1 VVSGRVVVFDR
12 SPTSAHPD
20 PRSIL
25 NGVAPKA
32 NGMKLI
38 SGLPFEAAV
47 LLFNGLVIER
57 VDDPRAMARPVFE
70 PMASS
75 IAFAE
80 RHAGSPDCGMRTG
93 RNGIAYRA
101 TYPG

>member
-1 VVSGRVVVFDR
+1 
-12 SPTSAHPD
+12 
-20 PRSIL
+20 
-25 NGVAPKA
+25 
-32 NGMKLI
+32 MKLI